1 MRPRSEQHDH
11 AGNNGRSGI
20 NKEEEAEGNVG
31 EDAAEGGPEAHS
43 QIDGQPVQGERGFAL
58 RSRGCIGNDRKT
70 RRAHGFVQHAP
81 EKGNDENRGEIA
93 RQWVN

>member
-43 QIDGQPVQGERGFAL
+43 QIDGQPVQGERRFAL
-58 RSRGCIGNDRKT
+58 RSRSCIGNDGETRGRTDSFSTPQRKVMT
-70 RRAHGFVQHAP
+70 RIEAKLRASG
-81 EKGNDENRGEIA
+81 
-93 RQWVN
+93 